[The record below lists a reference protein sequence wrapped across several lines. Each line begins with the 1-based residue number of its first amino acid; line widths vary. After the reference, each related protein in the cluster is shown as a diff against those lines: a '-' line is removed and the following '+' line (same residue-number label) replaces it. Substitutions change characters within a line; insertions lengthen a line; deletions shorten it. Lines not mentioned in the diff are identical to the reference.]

1 MTQRAPLLTQKTR
14 NFARKALK
22 ALGFVSLNRLFE
34 SPQPA
39 LVAPMASVSLATG
52 AHDAVPTSH
61 PVAVQVPPCG
71 FHIAREDWDALFRAI
86 QVRLAQAA
94 DEQRGWGSVPLA
106 GDAAD
111 HLQTVALECVTDMAK
126 LHVAL
131 KQERACTD
139 VSGGLAGQS

>member
-14 NFARKALK
+14 NFVRKALK

-61 PVAVQVPPCG
+61 AVAGQAPPCG
-71 FHIAREDWDALFRAI
+71 FQIARDDWDALFRAI
-86 QVRLAQAA
+86 QVRLAHAV
-94 DEQRGWGSVPLA
+94 DEQRGWVSVPLA
-106 GDAAD
+106 GDAAA
-111 HLQTVALECVTDMAK
+111 HLQTVVLECVAAMGQLQA
-126 LHVAL
+126 AL
-131 KQERACTD
+131 TQERACTD
-139 VSGGLAGQS
+139 ASGGLAGQS